1 MPEKMLLNFLVKG
14 ATINLSLEKK
24 NSCKSRLKQFNL
36 KRREFL

>member
-24 NSCKSRLKQFNL
+24 KIHVRAG
-36 KRREFL
+36 